1 MSKEAQRK
9 RIEITGNALYMFSPK
24 NRLRILCHKIVSF
37 GHYDNIVIGLI
48 VISTILLT
56 LDNPL
61 NDPKGQLV
69 IFLTKTDYVMT
80 ALFTAECVLNIILF
94 GLLLNGPNS
103 YLRNSWNVMD
113 FFIVIFA
120 LTSIIVEDYQI
131 GFLKVFRMLR
141 VLRPLRVL
149 KRNLGLKIQVVSLL
163 KSIPGIMN
171 LMLILIL
178 ALMLFGIQ
186 GVTFFKGKFYYCR
199 IDNVPRDVA
208 HDIKTV
214 WDCYDYGGEWTKH
227 EANFDNVL
235 VSMLT
240 MFNMMTAEGWVDILW
255 RGVDATNIH
264 QAPVRNHNPRII
276 VFFIAFL
283 VIGSLFILNLF
294 VGIVIGTFADEKEKV
309 SRNNLLTDLQHEY
322 CEVLIKG
329 YSSSPVKEY
338 TSTENKITNWCR
350 TIA

>member
-1 MSKEAQRK
+1 
-9 RIEITGNALYMFSPK
+9 MFSPK

-37 GHYDNIVIGLI
+37 RHYDNIVIGLI

-80 ALFTAECVLNIILF
+80 ALFTAECILNIILF
-94 GLLLNGPNS
+94 GLLLNGPAS
-103 YLRNSWNVMD
+103 YLRHGWNVMD
-113 FFIVIFA
+113 FFIVISA

-163 KSIPGIMN
+163 KSIPGIGN
-171 LMLILIL
+171 LMLILVL

-186 GVTFFKGKFYYCR
+186 GVTFFKGKFFYCR
-199 IDNVPRDVA
+199 VDNIPREVA
-208 HDIKTV
+208 ADIKTV
-214 WDCYDYGGEWTKH
+214 WDCYDYGGEWARY

-235 VSMLT
+235 HSMLT

-255 RGVDATNIH
+255 RGVDATHIH
-264 QAPVRNHNPRII
+264 
-276 VFFIAFL
+276 
-283 VIGSLFILNLF
+283 
-294 VGIVIGTFADEKEKV
+294 
-309 SRNNLLTDLQHEY
+309 
-322 CEVLIKG
+322 
-329 YSSSPVKEY
+329 
-338 TSTENKITNWCR
+338 
-350 TIA
+350 